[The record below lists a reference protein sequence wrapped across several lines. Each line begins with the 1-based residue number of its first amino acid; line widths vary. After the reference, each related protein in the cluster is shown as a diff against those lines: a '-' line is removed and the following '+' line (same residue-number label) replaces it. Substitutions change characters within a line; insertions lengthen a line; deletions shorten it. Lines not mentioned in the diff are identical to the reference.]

1 MGALTRALDL
11 LGEIPEPILYL
22 LLGGG
27 AFLENILP
35 PVPADTF
42 VVVGGL
48 LSHRGSVA
56 AWPAFGLILIL
67 NVAGALAV
75 WWAGH
80 RFGRGFFTGSVGRR
94 LLRPRQLHRIQA
106 FYRGW
111 GGWAIFFA
119 RFLPGLRA
127 VVPAFAG
134 VSHLP
139 FWRVAPPVIVAS
151 ALWYGAL
158 FLAGR
163 FAGRNLEVLER
174 GLDGVNGVL
183 LALAVLLGAGAF
195 LWWVRTRRE
204 DHDDA
209 PGGPD
214 GEGPLESREGPSDG

>member
-1 MGALTRALDL
+1 MGALNRALDL
-11 LGEIPEPILYL
+11 LGEIPEPLLYL

-27 AFLENILP
+27 AFLENIVP

-48 LSHRGSVA
+48 LADRGSVA
-56 AWPAFGLILIL
+56 PWPALGLIFVL

-75 WWAGH
+75 WWAGYRYGR
-80 RFGRGFFTGSVGRR
+80 RFFRGSVGQR
-94 LLRPRQLHRIQA
+94 LLRPRQLQRIQG

-111 GGWAIFFA
+111 GVWAIFFA

-127 VVPAFAG
+127 VVPGFAG

-139 FWRVAPPVIVAS
+139 LWKVAPPIVVAS

-158 FLAGR
+158 FWAGQ
-163 FAGRNLEVLER
+163 FAGRNLDVLER
-174 GLDGVNGVL
+174 RLEGVNGVL
-183 LALAVLLGAGAF
+183 LGLAALFAGVAV

-204 DHDDA
+204 EEDAEWARSRDEEAVQGGEDA
-209 PGGPD
+209 PG
-214 GEGPLESREGPSDG
+214 